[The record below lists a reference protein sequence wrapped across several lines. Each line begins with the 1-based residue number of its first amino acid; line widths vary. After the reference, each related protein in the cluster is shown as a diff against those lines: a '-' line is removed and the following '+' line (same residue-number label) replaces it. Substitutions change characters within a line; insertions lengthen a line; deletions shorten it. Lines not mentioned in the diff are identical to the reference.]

1 MADDPDDFAVNLLA
15 KPGNARSLGVGGQ
28 GDAVGVKFKQSD
40 FGWLVKRDQHLE
52 LQGAGFLRKTALAVG
67 KERSQDGLL
76 VFGFAINGNDKGKS
90 AHKGVSVGKMG
101 VVV

>member
-1 MADDPDDFAVNLLA
+1 MTDDLDDFAVNLLA
-15 KPGNARSLGVGGQ
+15 KPDNACALGVGRQ
-28 GDAVGVKFKQSD
+28 SDAVGVEFKQSD

-67 KERSQDGLL
+67 QEGAQDGLL

-90 AHKGVSVGKMG
+90 AHKGGSVGK
-101 VVV
+101 